1 MRFILEMDYSPVNRV
16 FSWLSVKNLLPL
28 TSSWSLDVIVQSLS
42 HIQLFWPHG
51 LQHARFPCPSLSP
64 GIYTNSCPLSQW
76 CHPTISSSVAPSP
89 PNLNLSEHQS
99 LFQWIGSSHQVA
111 KALELQHQCFQ
122 WIFRV
127 DSFRMYD
134 ITCLVDKS
142 CQTCCDPID
151 CSLPGSS
158 VLGISQA
165 RILEWIAIS
174 FSIWHYLLR

>member
-1 MRFILEMDYSPVNRV
+1 MTHRDKSWDNIL
-16 FSWLSVKNLLPL
+16 LTL
-28 TSSWSLDVIVQSLS
+28 TSDSLRMDVWGQVVWHCSCSVTKSLS
-42 HIQLFWPHG
+42 NTLWPHG
-51 LQHARFPCPSLSP
+51 LQHTRLPHPPLSP
-64 GIYTNSCPLSQW
+64 RVCSNSYLLSQW
-76 CHPTISSSVAPSP
+76 CHPTISLSIAPSP
-89 PNLNLSEHQS
+89 PAFS
-99 LFQWIGSSHQVA
+99 LFQHQGLFQWVGSLHQMA
-111 KALELQHQCFQ
+111 KVLELQHQCFQ